1 MKVQECMTKKADV
14 ANPDMTISE
23 VAQMMKKND
32 YGFLPVGENDRLVGV
47 ITDRDITVRAVAENK
62 DPKTTKVRDCMTA
75 EVLYCF
81 DDQDLSEVA
90 KNMGEKQVRR
100 LPVVN
105 RDKRLVGVL
114 SLGDMALKKEVSQE
128 VLTALSRI
136 CERAHRE
143 PKTVGAQAQAQQ
155 AQAQQSQAQ
164 PQPHA

>member
-1 MKVQECMTKKADV
+1 MNVRDCMTKKADV

-23 VAQMMKKND
+23 VAKLMKRND

-75 EVLYCF
+75 EVLYCY
-81 DDQDLSEVA
+81 DDQDVSEVA

-105 RDKRLVGVL
+105 RDKRLVGIL
-114 SLGDMALKKEVSQE
+114 SLGDMASKKEAQQD
-128 VLTALSRI
+128 VLVALNRI

-143 PKTVGAQAQAQQ
+143 PKTVHAQAQAQAQQ
-155 AQAQQSQAQ
+155 TQGQ